1 MQQVILGIGN
11 AVKWVMGV
19 LLIVSFLNVMPNVV
33 MPSVE
38 VPTYS
43 ITSVKK
49 FYSSDPP
56 IARAPLRH
64 NLLRQFIWKSNK
76 KCFFCLQIVFDEI
89 YLFCSFFT
97 TTLSLSFLQDKSWHF
112 GSAHFTWSQVRLS
125 LVRSKVK
132 SGLRFHAGV
141 N

>member
-56 IARAPLRH
+56 IE
-64 NLLRQFIWKSNK
+64 ST
-76 KCFFCLQIVFDEI
+76 
-89 YLFCSFFT
+89 FT
-97 TTLSLSFLQDKSWHF
+97 
-112 GSAHFTWSQVRLS
+112 SQPASSVHL
-125 LVRSKVK
+125 KVE
-132 SGLRFHAGV
+132 
-141 N
+141 